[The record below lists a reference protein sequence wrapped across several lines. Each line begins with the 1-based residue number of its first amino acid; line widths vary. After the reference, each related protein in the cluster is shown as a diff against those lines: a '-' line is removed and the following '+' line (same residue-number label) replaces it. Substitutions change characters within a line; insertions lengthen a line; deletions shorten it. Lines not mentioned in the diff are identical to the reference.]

1 MLLHLLTKLVPND
14 IQYQANMNPTPSSN
28 NHNDCI
34 IESSPFD
41 DCAALQSAREGSL
54 LRTPSSTDNSR
65 PWRHGATAMAH
76 SPSSMLSQTQQ
87 HQNPNMSFQEGI
99 GSQTAFND
107 NTYNHSDVQF
117 GLSIN
122 ESQFPGLTLMDD
134 LFALPKPTQMSEYL
148 SSAEPIFMDELLS
161 TNNSQISGLLYMDD
175 IFANPEPMPMSEYL
189 PLPEPVFMDNV
200 FPNE

>member
-1 MLLHLLTKLVPND
+1 
-14 IQYQANMNPTPSSN
+14 
-28 NHNDCI
+28 
-34 IESSPFD
+34 
-41 DCAALQSAREGSL
+41 
-54 LRTPSSTDNSR
+54 
-65 PWRHGATAMAH
+65 
-76 SPSSMLSQTQQ
+76 
-87 HQNPNMSFQEGI
+87 MSFQEGI

-134 LFALPKPTQMSEYL
+134 LFALPEPTQMSEYL